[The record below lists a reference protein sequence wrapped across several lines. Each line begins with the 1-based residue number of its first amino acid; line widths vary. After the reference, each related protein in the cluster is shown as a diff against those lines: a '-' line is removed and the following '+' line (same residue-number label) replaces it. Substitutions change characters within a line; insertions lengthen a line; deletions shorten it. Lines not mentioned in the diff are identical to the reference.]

1 MPSVSLSLP
10 PLISIL
16 LMEGPDLQVSIAAK
30 AEQLAGKLVW
40 LDFVH
45 ELLAADG
52 DHLLPHL
59 QFDGTHLAPSY
70 VAYLDEALQRL

>member
-1 MPSVSLSLP
+1 MQPAMSRLP
-10 PLISIL
+10 PSLLSMLIGGS
-16 LMEGPDLQVSIAAK
+16 DLQVIIAAK
-30 AEQLAGKLVW
+30 AEQLIGKLVW

-59 QFDGTHLAPSY
+59 HFDGTHLAPSY
-70 VAYLDEALQRL
+70 VAYLDGALQRL